1 MGGEK
6 AEKSVEDH
14 LRSLGTKRKRLG
26 GRLKEGAVFFVLLLF
41 LKLRET

>member
-14 LRSLGTKRKRLG
+14 LRSLGTKRKRSG
-26 GRLKEGAVFFVLLLF
+26 GGLTEGAVFLCFVIVS
-41 LKLRET
+41 